1 MSLPRKRPSHILKRD
16 REFTQTIGK
25 PASDR
30 PNPFDMVGKELREKL
45 EAARPTEVSEA
56 PPADPAPVNPTIR
69 SEKAAAHDLSA
80 TRKSPRQRPR
90 QSEEA
95 GHTHDRPHGKTP
107 QLAQAEHGLETAP
120 ATEAPDSDKVA
131 ASVTVEPLAEGA
143 GGTDA
148 YVDVVLTIRIHAD
161 IAKRAETWA
170 AAVGLPPTTL
180 LRNSLN
186 RFKPELLR
194 EFKTIKAGDVHMDR
208 PESVGRQHMQTRV
221 QLTPAEIADM
231 EARLDPAGFGVLR
244 SMLNHYT
251 RARFSSYLD
260 EMMANAGY

>member
-1 MSLPRKRPSHILKRD
+1 MSLPRKRPGDILKRD

-45 EAARPTEVSEA
+45 EAARPAEVSEA
-56 PPADPAPVNPTIR
+56 PPADPAPADPTIR
-69 SEKAAAHDLSA
+69 SEEAAAHDLSA
-80 TRKSPRQRPR
+80 TRKSTRQRLR
-90 QSEEA
+90 QSEGT
-95 GHTHDRPHGKTP
+95 GHTHDQPDGKTP
-107 QLAQAEHGLETAP
+107 QLAKGEHGLETAP
-120 ATEAPDSDKVA
+120 AAQASDNDKVA

-143 GGTDA
+143 GGKDA

-161 IAKRAETWA
+161 VEKRAETWA

-194 EFKTIKAGDVHMDR
+194 EFKTIKAGDVHLDR
-208 PESVGRQHMQTRV
+208 PGSVGRHMQTRV
-221 QLTPAEIADM
+221 QFTPAEVADM
-231 EARLDPAGFGVLR
+231 EARLDPAGFGVMR

-260 EMMANAGY
+260 ELMANAGY

>member
-1 MSLPRKRPSHILKRD
+1 MSLPRKRPGDILKRD

-45 EAARPTEVSEA
+45 EAARPAEVSEA
-56 PPADPAPVNPTIR
+56 PPADPAPADPTIR
-69 SEKAAAHDLSA
+69 SEEAAAHDLSA
-80 TRKSPRQRPR
+80 TRKSTRQRLR
-90 QSEEA
+90 QSEGT
-95 GHTHDRPHGKTP
+95 GHTHDQPDGKTP
-107 QLAQAEHGLETAP
+107 QLAKGEHGLETAP
-120 ATEAPDSDKVA
+120 AAQASDSDKVA

-143 GGTDA
+143 GSKDA

-161 IAKRAETWA
+161 VEKRAETWA

-194 EFKTIKAGDVHMDR
+194 EFKTIKAGDVHLDR
-208 PESVGRQHMQTRV
+208 PESVGRHMQTRV
-221 QLTPAEIADM
+221 QLTPAEVADM

-260 EMMANAGY
+260 ELMANAGY

>member
-1 MSLPRKRPSHILKRD
+1 MSLPRKRPGDILKRD

-45 EAARPTEVSEA
+45 EAARPAEVSEA
-56 PPADPAPVNPTIR
+56 PPADPAPADPTIR
-69 SEKAAAHDLSA
+69 SEEAAAHDLSA
-80 TRKSPRQRPR
+80 TRKSTRQRLR
-90 QSEEA
+90 QSEGT
-95 GHTHDRPHGKTP
+95 GHTHDQPDGKTP
-107 QLAQAEHGLETAP
+107 QLAKGEHGLETAP
-120 ATEAPDSDKVA
+120 AAQASDSDKVA

-143 GGTDA
+143 GSKDA

-161 IAKRAETWA
+161 VEKRAETWA

-194 EFKTIKAGDVHMDR
+194 EFKTIKAGDVHLDR
-208 PESVGRQHMQTRV
+208 PGSVGRHMQTRV
-221 QLTPAEIADM
+221 QLTPAEVADM

-260 EMMANAGY
+260 ELMANAGY

>member
-1 MSLPRKRPSHILKRD
+1 MSLPRKRPGDILKRD

-45 EAARPTEVSEA
+45 EAALPAEVSEA
-56 PPADPAPVNPTIR
+56 PPADPAPADPTIR
-69 SEKAAAHDLSA
+69 SEEAAAHDLSA
-80 TRKSPRQRPR
+80 TRKSTRQRLR
-90 QSEEA
+90 QSEET
-95 GHTHDRPHGKTP
+95 GHTHDQPDGKTP
-107 QLAQAEHGLETAP
+107 QLAKGEHGLETAP
-120 ATEAPDSDKVA
+120 AAQASDSDKVA

-143 GGTDA
+143 GSKDA

-161 IAKRAETWA
+161 VEKRAETWA

-194 EFKTIKAGDVHMDR
+194 EFKTIKAGDVHLDR
-208 PESVGRQHMQTRV
+208 PESVGRHMQTRV
-221 QLTPAEIADM
+221 QLTPAEVADM

-260 EMMANAGY
+260 ELMANAGY